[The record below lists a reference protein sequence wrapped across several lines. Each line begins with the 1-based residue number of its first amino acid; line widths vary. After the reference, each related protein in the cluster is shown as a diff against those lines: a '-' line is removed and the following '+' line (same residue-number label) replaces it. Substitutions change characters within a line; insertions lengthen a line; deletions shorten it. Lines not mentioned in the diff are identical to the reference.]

1 MTFWLE
7 PSGGMAPSV
16 IPESLRAF
24 GRAWQPAQQAAPC
37 FVDKNV
43 SEFRH
48 ALNHLGNYCFKSY
61 IVDLQ
66 IPILNN
72 FVLVCSILRRT
83 PARRQA
89 RASRCMLA

>member
-7 PSGGMAPSV
+7 PGGGMAPSV

-24 GRAWQPAQQAAPC
+24 GLAWQPAQQAVPC
-37 FVDKNV
+37 FLDKNT
-43 SEFRH
+43 SKIRH
-48 ALNHLGNYCFKSY
+48 AFNHPGNYCFKSY
-61 IVDLQ
+61 IVDFQ

-72 FVLVCSILRRT
+72 FVFVCSTRRLT